1 VLRTVSPSLG
11 FNRLI
16 ASVAAI
22 VLASAGIA
30 HAQVVLVPPTPQVGS
45 SNPVTAEPLVP
56 RPRTTPCIV
65 PLFQEQAFADFNLK
79 SFSYTPPS
87 ACPGPWAK
95 VVFTADFT
103 VTEGR
108 QFDRTA
114 AFYLGHASIYYGTTA
129 EPRATLSPSWHVE
142 RDVTDLSAIFQSPQ
156 TGEANIGNFVG
167 VSGGVTFNGIIFANA
182 ALEFYPASHDDG
194 APRVPDV
201 VVPVNGTGGDAGTL
215 NTTTDRITQTLN
227 LPTNVERVV
236 LDVIAQSQSNDEF
249 WYFCVPSD
257 QTGNLESCGNTAFR
271 ETEVYIDGQA
281 AGVAPVYPWIYTGGI
296 DPFLWE
302 PIVGVQTLDFK
313 PYRVDLTP
321 FAGLL
326 SDGNS
331 HTVSVG
337 VFNANSFFLATA
349 NLLAFTDHN
358 KQQVTGGILS
368 NTLSAAPTPV
378 VTENISA
385 GAGGTFTGSVA
396 VASNRKF
403 AIRGYVNT
411 SHGRVETTVE
421 QTVDFLS
428 NQQFN
433 VSPTTDIQN
442 AQQTSTVDSRVTTKD
457 GFFSN
462 MTEQHFSYPLTID
475 FSFLINPDG
484 TATQATSVSQKDLVS
499 ESRHLNGSK
508 FFDSTVSD
516 EVNSTDTLD
525 FNSSFAVIGNSG
537 SKATGTYSSND
548 SSGNCYSRTLTAVTQ
563 VLTSVEDGKS
573 CKPDKGNGNGHNGH

>member
-56 RPRTTPCIV
+56 RPHTTPCIV
-65 PLFQEQAFADFNLK
+65 PLFQELAFADFNLK
-79 SFSYTPPS
+79 FFSYTPPS
-87 ACPGPWAK
+87 GCPGPWAK

-142 RDVTDLSAIFQSPQ
+142 RDVTDLSAIFRSPQ

-167 VSGGVTFNGIIFANA
+167 VSGGVTFNSIIFANA
-182 ALEFYPASHDDG
+182 ALEFYPASREDG
-194 APRVPDV
+194 APRVPDI

-249 WYFCVPSD
+249 WYFCVPND
-257 QTGNLESCGNTAFR
+257 QTSNLESCGNTAFR
-271 ETEVYIDGQA
+271 ETEVFIDGQP

-302 PIVGVQTLDFK
+302 PIPGVQTLDFK

-321 FAGLL
+321 FAGVL

-337 VFNANSFFLATA
+337 VFNADSFFLATA

-358 KQQVTGGILS
+358 KKQVSGGIIS

-385 GAGGTFTGSVA
+385 NPGGTFTGSVA

-403 AIRGYVNT
+403 AISGYVNT

-421 QTVDFLS
+421 QRVAFLS

-433 VSPTTDIQN
+433 VGPTTDIQN
-442 AQQTSTVDSRVTTKD
+442 AQQTSTLDSTTTTKD
-457 GFFSN
+457 AFFVN
-462 MTEQHFSYPLTID
+462 TTEQHFSYPLTID
-475 FSFLINPDG
+475 FSFQVNPDG
-484 TATQATSVSQKDLVS
+484 TETQATTVAQKDLVN
-499 ESRHLNGSK
+499 ESKSLNGFK
-508 FFDSTVSD
+508 FFDSNLSN
-516 EVNSTDTLD
+516 EVNATDTLNI
-525 FNSSFAVIGNSG
+525 NSSGALTGNSG
-537 SKATGTYSSND
+537 SKTTGTYSAND
-548 SSGNCYSRTLTAVTQ
+548 SSGHCFSRTLTAVTQ
-563 VLTSVEDGKS
+563 VLTSVEDGKG
-573 CKPDKGNGNGHNGH
+573 CKPDGNGNGHNGH

>member
-1 VLRTVSPSLG
+1 VLRTASPSLG

-22 VLASAGIA
+22 VLASAGIV
-30 HAQVVLVPPTPQVGS
+30 HGQVVLVPPTPQIGS
-45 SNPVTAEPLVP
+45 SNPITADPSVP
-56 RPRTTPCIV
+56 RPHTTPCIV
-65 PLFQEQAFADFNLK
+65 PLFQELAFADFNLK

-87 ACPGPWAK
+87 GCPGPWAK

-103 VTEGR
+103 VTAGR

-167 VSGGVTFNGIIFANA
+167 VSGGVTYNGIIYANA
-182 ALEFYPASHDDG
+182 ALEFYPASREDG
-194 APRVPDV
+194 APRVPDI
-201 VVPVNGTGGDAGTL
+201 VVPVNGSGGDAGTL

-249 WYFCVPSD
+249 WYFCVPND
-257 QTGNLESCGNTAFR
+257 QTNNLDSCGNTAFR
-271 ETEVYIDGQA
+271 ETEVFIDGQP

-302 PIVGVQTLDFK
+302 PIPGVQTLDFK

-337 VFNANSFFLATA
+337 VFNADSYFLATA

-358 KQQVTGGILS
+358 KKEVTGGIIS

-385 GAGGTFTGSVA
+385 GSGGTFTGSVA

-421 QTVDFLS
+421 QSVAFLS

-433 VSPTTDIQN
+433 VGPTTDIQN
-442 AQQTSTVDSRVTTKD
+442 AQQTSTLDSTTTTKD
-457 GFFSN
+457 AFFVN
-462 MTEQHFSYPLTID
+462 TTEQHFSYPLTID
-475 FSFLINPDG
+475 FSFQVNPDG
-484 TATQATSVSQKDLVS
+484 TETQATTVAQKDLVS
-499 ESRHLNGSK
+499 ESKSLNG
-508 FFDSTVSD
+508 FRFYDSNLSN
-516 EVNSTDTLD
+516 EVNATDTL
-525 FNSSFAVIGNSG
+525 NITSSGTLAGNSG
-537 SKATGTYSSND
+537 SKTTQTYSTND
-548 SSGNCYSRTLTAVTQ
+548 SLGNCYSRTITAVAQALTA
-563 VLTSVEDGKS
+563 VEDGKGCRPGS
-573 CKPDKGNGNGHNGH
+573 HP